1 MSYCPL
7 VGITGMGGQLMH
19 NCYNILP
26 QKENLRY
33 YSVNF
38 SQKHCFISNITNK
51 NSKIR
56 IKIYKRYKATYI
68 SAFCMQTTAHAN
80 LCNSPPERSSTFR
93 SFRWVKSTKNIEEAL
108 CSMLKFYFTSS
119 WQNVY
124 CTSFWVWMMSQLK
137 TALTQNVNMK
147 ITKKFSH

>member
-1 MSYCPL
+1 MLQSISCKVLILNKWVIVPL
-7 VGITGMGGQLMH
+7 REKQEWAGNWCI
-19 NCYNILP
+19 NCYNILS
-26 QKENLRY
+26 QKENLKY

-38 SQKHCFISNITNK
+38 SQKHCFISSITNK

-93 SFRWVKSTKNIEEAL
+93 SFRWVKSTKNIAL

-124 CTSFWVWMMSQLK
+124 YTSFWVWMMSQL
-137 TALTQNVNMK
+137 
-147 ITKKFSH
+147 